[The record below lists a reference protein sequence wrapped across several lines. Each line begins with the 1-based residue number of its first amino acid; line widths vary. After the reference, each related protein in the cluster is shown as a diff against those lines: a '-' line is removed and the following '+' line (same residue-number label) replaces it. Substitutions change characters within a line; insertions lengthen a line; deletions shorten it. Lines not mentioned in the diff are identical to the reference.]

1 MKKNSKSSME
11 AKVNLY
17 LKDETYEKIIKRIDL
32 SEVLICSDVNFS
44 EKFDDSFIES
54 SDNTKIKMKVE
65 VNNGEKCVRCWK
77 IFKTLNTSGLC
88 SRCQSVVNEKN

>member
-1 MKKNSKSSME
+1 ME

-44 EKFDDSFIES
+44 ENLMIH
-54 SDNTKIKMKVE
+54 
-65 VNNGEKCVRCWK
+65 
-77 IFKTLNTSGLC
+77 L
-88 SRCQSVVNEKN
+88 